1 VDAGCVVVD
10 LGVLETLPPSTA
22 AVAGKLLVIF
32 VCRKLVRPSTTV
44 VTLEISVMAR
54 PTLANSS
61 PTSEFKA
68 LMDPFMDTNEA
79 FKLCNHKKYNNK
91 KYSMIQL
98 CVSSF

>member
-1 VDAGCVVVD
+1 MDAGCVVVD
-10 LGVLETLPPSTA
+10 LGVSETLPPSTA

-68 LMDPFMDTNEA
+68 LMDPFTDTNEA
-79 FKLCNHKKYNNK
+79 FKLCNHKNK
-91 KYSMIQL
+91 IKIQYDP
-98 CVSSF
+98 VT